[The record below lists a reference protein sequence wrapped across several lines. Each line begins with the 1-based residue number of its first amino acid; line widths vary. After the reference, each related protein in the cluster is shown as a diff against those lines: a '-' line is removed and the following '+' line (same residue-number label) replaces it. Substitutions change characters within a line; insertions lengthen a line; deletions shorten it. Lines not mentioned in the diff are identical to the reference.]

1 MIITLAHCKANNTDW
16 SKSQQVQTASSNQT
30 ECPPW
35 FFYNATTK
43 QCECYSSPSTDN
55 IVKCTK
61 QGALLRFGY
70 CMTHTEGEGFFVG
83 LCEYFKLSS
92 FENMTNEDD
101 YIVLPDNTS
110 ELNDFMCGP
119 LNRKGRLCSECRDGF
134 GPSVTSIGHTCSKCT
149 NAWYG
154 LPLYLFLEFVPI
166 TVFYFIVLFFRINVT
181 SAPMVAF
188 VFYCQIGVSTFLVMS
203 NRYLFDT
210 TYTYKF
216 LKILITFYGIWN
228 LDFFRYI
235 VPPFCITPHIKP
247 IQITFLYYISAF
259 YPLILIAVS
268 WIFIR
273 LHSRNCK
280 PIVWLWSK
288 LDRNIIQKM
297 YIKRD
302 ANKTLIDVFATFFLL
317 SYAKLV
323 FTCFR
328 TISFKITYNAQ
339 NFSNH
344 RILHVKSD
352 PNMGYFSAE
361 HLPYAI
367 TSFIIFVLII
377 IPLPLLLALYP
388 IRTFRSLLFKCPIGT
403 RPMASFHIFTEKF
416 YSCYRD
422 GLDGGRDMR
431 SFVCVHFLLR
441 VIVNYLS
448 VDEILVNLSFTIVI
462 LLYLVSSI
470 LIALVRPYKKTYMNV
485 TDTLIM
491 ANLTV
496 LSLVLDKYSGHK
508 NNDGVSSTFLEFSGS
523 VLSTVPLLA
532 LTGVIVYRIFRKAIR
547 KFCNYQKTYNNNEE
561 NETGTLKQVLV
572 RSESDPELPDRVLHP
587 QHYVGE
593 VSSERNCPTNEKSH
607 IVNDYGSI
615 E

>member
-1 MIITLAHCKANNTDW
+1 MKFYVNILSFSVLMTLVQCQANKTDW
-16 SKSQQVQTASSNQT
+16 LKSQQIQTASSNQ
-30 ECPPW
+30 CPPW

-70 CMTHTEGEGFFVG
+70 CMTHTQGEGFFVG

-92 FENMTNEDD
+92 FENVTKEDD

-110 ELNDFMCGP
+110 ELNDFMCRP
-119 LNRKGRLCSECRDGF
+119 LNRKGVLCSECIDGF
-134 GPSVTSIGHTCSKCT
+134 GPSVTSIGHTCSNCT

-154 LPLYLFLEFVPI
+154 LPLYLFLELVPI
-166 TVFYFIVLFFRINVT
+166 TMFYFIVLCFKINVT
-181 SAPMVAF
+181 SAPMVTF
-188 VFYCQIGVSTFLVMS
+188 VFYCQIGVSTFLIMS

-235 VPPFCITPHIKP
+235 TPPICVSPNIKP

-288 LDRNIIQKM
+288 LDGYILQKM
-297 YIKRD
+297 NVKRD
-302 ANKTLIDVFATFFLL
+302 ANNTLIDVFATFFLL

-328 TISFKITYNAQ
+328 TISYKITYNAH
-339 NFSNH
+339 NFSTH
-344 RILHVKSD
+344 QTPHVKSD
-352 PNMGYFSAE
+352 PNMGYFSTE

-367 TSFIIFVLII
+367 TSFTIFVLII
-377 IPLPLLLALYP
+377 IPLPLLLTLYP

-403 RPMASFHIFTEKF
+403 RTMATFHIFVEKF

-441 VIVNYLS
+441 VVGNYLS
-448 VDEILVNLSFTIVI
+448 VDEILVNLSFTTVI
-462 LLYLVSSI
+462 LLYLVSSL
-470 LIALVRPYKKTYMNV
+470 LISLVQPYKKRYMNI

-491 ANLTV
+491 ANLTI
-496 LSLVLDKYSGHK
+496 LSLVIDKYSVQR
-508 NNDGVSSTFLEFSGS
+508 NSNGVSSTFLEVSE
-523 VLSTVPLLA
+523 
-532 LTGVIVYRIFRKAIR
+532 VY
-547 KFCNYQKTYNNNEE
+547 
-561 NETGTLKQVLV
+561 
-572 RSESDPELPDRVLHP
+572 
-587 QHYVGE
+587 
-593 VSSERNCPTNEKSH
+593 
-607 IVNDYGSI
+607 
-615 E
+615 